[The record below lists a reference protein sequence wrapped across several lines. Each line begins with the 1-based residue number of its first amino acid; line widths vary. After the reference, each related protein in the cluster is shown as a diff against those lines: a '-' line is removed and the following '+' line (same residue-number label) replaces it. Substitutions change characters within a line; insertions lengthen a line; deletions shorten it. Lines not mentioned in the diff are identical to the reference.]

1 MPSLSTA
8 RRISN
13 LKINNA
19 KTVGEI
25 SKENSDFLM
34 EQTFEND
41 IQAKHCYIYDYFHDD
56 QPEKNYHIT
65 HENTTKT
72 PIDAKFIIKEYRS
85 IDKDQVGYYL
95 QFRPSEPLE
104 FTDGDELYYF

>member
-41 IQAKHCYIYDYFHDD
+41 IQAKSLILILIF
-56 QPEKNYHIT
+56 
-65 HENTTKT
+65 
-72 PIDAKFIIKEYRS
+72 
-85 IDKDQVGYYL
+85 
-95 QFRPSEPLE
+95 
-104 FTDGDELYYF
+104 